1 MAAPVDDT
9 PLGFLFAVLVVF
21 VTFSA
26 FFSGAET
33 GIMTANRYRLK
44 HQAKTGNRSA
54 QRILELLAQ
63 PDRLIGVIL
72 IGNNVVNIGASSVA
86 TLIGLRL
93 AGDPGVAIAAGI
105 LTFVILIF
113 GEVGPKTF
121 AAKHPETIAHIAAP
135 VLKVLLKVLYP
146 LVWLVN
152 VTTNTLFRL
161 NSLAKGDHKLNTD
174 ELRTLVQDVFL
185 PKQHR
190 QMLLGVLELD
200 NITVNDIMVPR
211 GEVVGIDIEDDIEN
225 ISKQLRSTQ
234 HTRLPVF
241 RSDINDCIGILH
253 IRNATRFLGTAGLT
267 KAEILQ
273 YVREPYYVPEST
285 PLQAQ
290 LVNFQKLKRRF
301 GLVVDE
307 YGDVQGIVTLEAILE
322 EIVGE
327 FTTSVSDSHKDILKQ
342 PDGSW
347 VIDGSASIRD
357 INRMLHWQLPT
368 NGPKTLNG
376 LIIETL
382 ETIPESALSL
392 RIDGYL
398 IEILQVRDNTVKTAK
413 ITLFSQQLPISLD

>member
-1 MAAPVDDT
+1 MDDT
-9 PLGFLFAVLVVF
+9 PLGLLFSLLVVF
-21 VTFSA
+21 ITFSA
-26 FFSGAET
+26 FFSGSET

-44 HQAKTGNRSA
+44 HQAQTGNRSA
-54 QRILELLAQ
+54 QRILELLAH

-72 IGNNVVNIGASSVA
+72 IGNNIVNIGASSVA
-86 TLIGLRL
+86 TLIGLQV

-121 AAKHPETIAHIAAP
+121 AAKHPEAVAHFAAP
-135 VLKVLLKVLYP
+135 VLKILLKVLSP

-152 VTTNTLFRL
+152 ITTNTLFRL
-161 NSLAKGDHKLNTD
+161 NSLAKGEHKLNTD

-185 PKQHR
+185 PMQHR
-190 QMLLGVLELD
+190 KMLLGVLELD

-211 GEVVGIDIEDDIEN
+211 GEVVGIDIEDDIES
-225 ISKQLRSTQ
+225 IVKQMRSTQ

-241 RSDINDCIGILH
+241 RNDINDCIGILH
-253 IRNATRFLGTAGLT
+253 IRNATRFLGKTGLT

-285 PLQAQ
+285 SLPTQ
-290 LVNFQKLKRRF
+290 LVNFQKQKRRF

-327 FTTSVSDSHKDILKQ
+327 FTTSVADSHKDMIKQ
-342 PDGSW
+342 ADGSW
-347 VIDGSASIRD
+347 VIDGSTSIREL
-357 INRMLHWQLPT
+357 NRLLHWQLPIS
-368 NGPKTLNG
+368 GPRTLNG
-376 LIIETL
+376 LIIEQL
-382 ETIPESALSL
+382 ETIPDSALSL
-392 RIDGYL
+392 KVGSYL
-398 IEILQVRDNTVKTAK
+398 IEVLQTRDNTVKTAR
-413 ITLFSQQLPISLD
+413 ITPLADQATSNNP

>member
-1 MAAPVDDT
+1 MDET
-9 PLGFLFAVLVVF
+9 PLGFLFILVV
-21 VTFSA
+21 TFIACSA

-44 HQAKTGNRSA
+44 HQAKTGDRSA
-54 QRILELLAQ
+54 KRILTLLAQ

-93 AGDPGVAIAAGI
+93 AGDPGIAIAAGL
-105 LTFVILIF
+105 LTFIILVF

-121 AAKHPETIAHIAAP
+121 AAKHPDTVARIAAP
-135 VLKVLLKVLYP
+135 VLAVLLKVLYP
-146 LVWLVN
+146 LVWVVN

-161 NSLAKGDHKLNTD
+161 NSLAKGDHKLNMD

-211 GEVVGIDIEDDIEN
+211 GEVDGIDIEDDIDT
-225 ISKQLRSTQ
+225 ITKQLRSTQ

-253 IRNATRFLGTAGLT
+253 VRNATRFLGKPGLN

-273 YVREPYYVPEST
+273 YVREPYYVPEGT
-285 PLQAQ
+285 PLQTQ
-290 LVNFQKLKRRF
+290 LVHFQKLKRRF

-327 FTTSVSDSHKDILKQ
+327 FTTSVSDSHKDILPQ
-342 PDGSW
+342 ADGSW
-347 VIDGSASIRD
+347 VIDGSANIRD
-357 INRMLHWQLPT
+357 INRILHWQLPT
-368 NGPKTLNG
+368 TGPKTLNG

-382 ETIPESALSL
+382 ETIPESMLSL
-392 RIDGYL
+392 KVGTYK
-398 IEILQVRDNTVKTAK
+398 IEVLQVRDNTVKAAR
-413 ITLFSQQLPISLD
+413 IVPLSPQLPIPLE

>member
-1 MAAPVDDT
+1 MDDT
-9 PLGFLFAVLVVF
+9 PLGLLFSLLVVF
-21 VTFSA
+21 ITFSA
-26 FFSGAET
+26 FFSGSET

-44 HQAKTGNRSA
+44 HQAQTGSRSA
-54 QRILELLAQ
+54 QRVLNLLAQ

-72 IGNNVVNIGASSVA
+72 IGNNIVNIGASSVA
-86 TLIGLRL
+86 TLIGLQI

-121 AAKHPETIAHIAAP
+121 AAKHPESVAHFAAP
-135 VLKVLLKVLYP
+135 VLKALLSVLAP

-174 ELRTLVQDVFL
+174 ELRTVVQDVFL
-185 PKQHR
+185 PMQHR
-190 QMLLGVLELD
+190 KMLLGVLELD

-211 GEVVGIDIEDDIEN
+211 GEVSGINIEDDIDS
-225 ISKQLRSTQ
+225 IVKQLRSTQ

-253 IRNATRFLGTAGLT
+253 IRNATRFLGKADLT
-267 KAEILQ
+267 KAEVLQ
-273 YVREPYYVPEST
+273 HVREPYYVPEST
-285 PLQAQ
+285 SLPTQ
-290 LVNFQKLKRRF
+290 LVNFQKQKRRF

-327 FTTSVSDSHKDILKQ
+327 FTTSVTDTHKDMIKQ
-342 PDGSW
+342 ADGSW
-347 VIDGSASIRD
+347 VIDGSTSIRD
-357 INRMLHWQLPT
+357 INRLLHWQLPT
-368 NGPKTLNG
+368 SGPRTLNG
-376 LIIETL
+376 LIIEQL

-392 RIDGYL
+392 KVGHYL
-398 IEILQVRDNTVKTAK
+398 IEVLQTRDNTVKTAR
-413 ITLFSQQLPISLD
+413 IIPVAQQVSPTAE

>member
-1 MAAPVDDT
+1 
-9 PLGFLFAVLVVF
+9 
-21 VTFSA
+21 
-26 FFSGAET
+26 
-33 GIMTANRYRLK
+33 MTANRYRLK

-54 QRILELLAQ
+54 QRILELLTQ

-86 TLIGLRL
+86 TLIGLQL

-135 VLKVLLKVLYP
+135 VLKVLLKILYP

-285 PLQAQ
+285 PLQTQ

-368 NGPKTLNG
+368 HGPKTLNG

-382 ETIPESALSL
+382 ETIPESVLSL
-392 RIDGYL
+392 RIDSYL

-413 ITLFSQQLPISLD
+413 ITLFSHQLPISLD

>member
-1 MAAPVDDT
+1 MDDT
-9 PLGFLFAVLVVF
+9 PLGLLFSLLVVF
-21 VTFSA
+21 ITFSA
-26 FFSGAET
+26 FFSGSET

-44 HQAKTGNRSA
+44 HQAQTGNRSA
-54 QRILELLAQ
+54 QRILELLAH

-72 IGNNVVNIGASSVA
+72 IGNNIVNIGASSVA
-86 TLIGLRL
+86 TLIGLQV

-121 AAKHPETIAHIAAP
+121 AAKHPEAVAHFAAP
-135 VLKVLLKVLYP
+135 VLKILLKVLSP

-152 VTTNTLFRL
+152 ITTNTLFRL
-161 NSLAKGDHKLNTD
+161 NSLAKGEHKLNTD
-174 ELRTLVQDVFL
+174 ELRTLVHDVFL
-185 PKQHR
+185 PLQHR
-190 QMLLGVLELD
+190 KMLLGVLELD

-211 GEVVGIDIEDDIEN
+211 GEVVGIDIEDDIES
-225 ISKQLRSTQ
+225 IVKQMRSTQ

-241 RSDINDCIGILH
+241 RNDINDCIGILH
-253 IRNATRFLGTAGLT
+253 IRNATRFLGKTGLT

-285 PLQAQ
+285 SLPTQ
-290 LVNFQKLKRRF
+290 LVNFQKQKRRF

-327 FTTSVSDSHKDILKQ
+327 FTTSVADSHKDMIKQ
-342 PDGSW
+342 ADGSW
-347 VIDGSASIRD
+347 VIDGSTSIRD
-357 INRMLHWQLPT
+357 INRLLHWQLPIS
-368 NGPKTLNG
+368 GPRTLNG
-376 LIIETL
+376 LIIEQL

-392 RIDGYL
+392 KVGSYL
-398 IEILQVRDNTVKTAK
+398 IEVLQTRDNTVKTAR
-413 ITLFSQQLPISLD
+413 ITPLADQATSSNP

>member
-1 MAAPVDDT
+1 
-9 PLGFLFAVLVVF
+9 
-21 VTFSA
+21 
-26 FFSGAET
+26 
-33 GIMTANRYRLK
+33 MTANRYRLK
-44 HQAKTGNRSA
+44 HQAQTGSRSA
-54 QRILELLAQ
+54 QRVLNLLAQ

-72 IGNNVVNIGASSVA
+72 IGNNIVNIGASSVA
-86 TLIGLRL
+86 TLIGLQI

-121 AAKHPETIAHIAAP
+121 AAKHPESVAHFAAP
-135 VLKVLLKVLYP
+135 VLKALLSVLAP

-174 ELRTLVQDVFL
+174 ELRTVVQDVFL
-185 PKQHR
+185 PMQHR
-190 QMLLGVLELD
+190 KMLLGVLELD

-211 GEVVGIDIEDDIEN
+211 GEVSGINIEDDIDS
-225 ISKQLRSTQ
+225 IVKQLRSTQ

-253 IRNATRFLGTAGLT
+253 IRNATRFLGKADLT
-267 KAEILQ
+267 KAEVLQ
-273 YVREPYYVPEST
+273 HVREPYYVPEST
-285 PLQAQ
+285 SLPTQ
-290 LVNFQKLKRRF
+290 LVNFQKQKRRF

-327 FTTSVSDSHKDILKQ
+327 FTTSVTDTHKDMIKQ
-342 PDGSW
+342 ADGSW
-347 VIDGSASIRD
+347 VIDGSTSIRD
-357 INRMLHWQLPT
+357 INRLLHWQLPT
-368 NGPKTLNG
+368 SGPRTLNG
-376 LIIETL
+376 LIIEQL

-392 RIDGYL
+392 KVGHYL
-398 IEILQVRDNTVKTAK
+398 IEVLQTRDNTVKTAR
-413 ITLFSQQLPISLD
+413 IIPVAQQVSPTAE

>member
-1 MAAPVDDT
+1 
-9 PLGFLFAVLVVF
+9 
-21 VTFSA
+21 
-26 FFSGAET
+26 
-33 GIMTANRYRLK
+33 MTANRYRLK

-54 QRILELLAQ
+54 QRILELLTQ

-86 TLIGLRL
+86 TLIGLQL

-135 VLKVLLKVLYP
+135 VLKVLLKILYP

-285 PLQAQ
+285 PLQTQ

>member
-1 MAAPVDDT
+1 MDDT
-9 PLGFLFAVLVVF
+9 PLGLLFSLLVVF
-21 VTFSA
+21 IAFSA
-26 FFSGAET
+26 FFSGSET

-44 HQAKTGNRSA
+44 HQAQTGNRSA
-54 QRILELLAQ
+54 QRILELLAH

-72 IGNNVVNIGASSVA
+72 IGNNIVNIGASSVA
-86 TLIGLRL
+86 TLIGLQL

-121 AAKHPETIAHIAAP
+121 AAKHPEAVAHVAAP
-135 VLKVLLKVLYP
+135 VLKILLKALSP

-152 VTTNTLFRL
+152 ITTNTLFRL
-161 NSLAKGDHKLNTD
+161 NSLAKGEHKLNTD

-185 PKQHR
+185 PMQHR
-190 QMLLGVLELD
+190 KMLLGVLELD

-211 GEVVGIDIEDDIEN
+211 GEVVGIDIEDDIDS
-225 ISKQLRSTQ
+225 IVKQMRSTQ

-241 RSDINDCIGILH
+241 RNDINDCIGILH
-253 IRNATRFLGTAGLT
+253 IRNATRFLGKAGLT

-285 PLQAQ
+285 SLPTQ
-290 LVNFQKLKRRF
+290 LVNFQKQKRRF

-327 FTTSVSDSHKDILKQ
+327 FTTSVADSHKDMIKQ
-342 PDGSW
+342 ADGSW
-347 VIDGSASIRD
+347 VIDGGTSIRD
-357 INRMLHWQLPT
+357 INRLLHWQLPIS
-368 NGPKTLNG
+368 GPRTLNG
-376 LIIETL
+376 LIIEQL

-392 RIDGYL
+392 KVGSYL
-398 IEILQVRDNTVKTAK
+398 IEVLQTRDNTVKTAR
-413 ITLFSQQLPISLD
+413 ITPLTGQPTPSSS

>member
-1 MAAPVDDT
+1 MDET
-9 PLGFLFAVLVVF
+9 PLGFLFILVV
-21 VTFSA
+21 TFIACSA

-44 HQAKTGNRSA
+44 HQAKTGDRSA
-54 QRILELLAQ
+54 KRILTLLAQ

-93 AGDPGVAIAAGI
+93 AGDPGIAIAAGL
-105 LTFVILIF
+105 LTFIILVF

-121 AAKHPETIAHIAAP
+121 AAKHPDTVARIAAP
-135 VLKVLLKVLYP
+135 VLAVLLKVLYP
-146 LVWLVN
+146 LVWVVN

-161 NSLAKGDHKLNTD
+161 NSLAKGEHKLNMD

-211 GEVVGIDIEDDIEN
+211 GEVDGIDIEDDIDT
-225 ISKQLRSTQ
+225 ITKQLRSTQ

-253 IRNATRFLGTAGLT
+253 VRNATRFLGKPGLN

-273 YVREPYYVPEST
+273 YVREPYYVPEGT
-285 PLQAQ
+285 PLQTQ
-290 LVNFQKLKRRF
+290 LVHFQKLKRRF

-327 FTTSVSDSHKDILKQ
+327 FTTSVSDSHKDILPQ
-342 PDGSW
+342 ADGSW
-347 VIDGSASIRD
+347 VIDGSANIRD
-357 INRMLHWQLPT
+357 INRILHWQLPT
-368 NGPKTLNG
+368 TGPKTLNG

-382 ETIPESALSL
+382 ETIPESMLSL
-392 RIDGYL
+392 KVGTYK
-398 IEILQVRDNTVKTAK
+398 IEVLQVRDNTVKAAR
-413 ITLFSQQLPISLD
+413 IVPLSPQLPIPLE

>member
-1 MAAPVDDT
+1 
-9 PLGFLFAVLVVF
+9 
-21 VTFSA
+21 
-26 FFSGAET
+26 
-33 GIMTANRYRLK
+33 MTANRYRLK

-135 VLKVLLKVLYP
+135 ILKVLLKILYP

-392 RIDGYL
+392 RIDSYL

>member
-1 MAAPVDDT
+1 MDDT
-9 PLGFLFAVLVVF
+9 PLGLLFSLLVVF
-21 VTFSA
+21 ITFSA
-26 FFSGAET
+26 FFSGSET

-44 HQAKTGNRSA
+44 HQAQTGNRSA
-54 QRILELLAQ
+54 QRILELLAH

-72 IGNNVVNIGASSVA
+72 IGNNIVNIGASSVA
-86 TLIGLRL
+86 TLIGLQV

-121 AAKHPETIAHIAAP
+121 AAKHPEAVAHFAAP
-135 VLKVLLKVLYP
+135 VLKILLKVLSP

-152 VTTNTLFRL
+152 ITTNTLFRL
-161 NSLAKGDHKLNTD
+161 NSLAKGEHKLNTD

-185 PKQHR
+185 PMQHR
-190 QMLLGVLELD
+190 KMLLGVLELD

-211 GEVVGIDIEDDIEN
+211 GEVVGIDIEDDIES
-225 ISKQLRSTQ
+225 IVKQMRSTQ

-241 RSDINDCIGILH
+241 RNDINDCIGILH
-253 IRNATRFLGTAGLT
+253 IRNATRFLGKTGLT

-285 PLQAQ
+285 SLPTQ
-290 LVNFQKLKRRF
+290 LVNFQKQKRRF

-327 FTTSVSDSHKDILKQ
+327 FTTSVADSHKDMIKQ
-342 PDGSW
+342 ADSSW
-347 VIDGSASIRD
+347 VIDGSTSIRD
-357 INRMLHWQLPT
+357 INRLLHWQLPIS
-368 NGPKTLNG
+368 GPRTLNG
-376 LIIETL
+376 LIIEQL

-392 RIDGYL
+392 KVGSYL
-398 IEILQVRDNTVKTAK
+398 IEVLQTRDNTVKTAR
-413 ITLFSQQLPISLD
+413 ITPLADQATSNNP

>member
-1 MAAPVDDT
+1 
-9 PLGFLFAVLVVF
+9 
-21 VTFSA
+21 
-26 FFSGAET
+26 
-33 GIMTANRYRLK
+33 MTANRYRLK

-121 AAKHPETIAHIAAP
+121 AAKHPEAIAHIAAP

-368 NGPKTLNG
+368 HGPKTLNG

-382 ETIPESALSL
+382 ETIPESVLSL
-392 RIDGYL
+392 RIDSYL

-413 ITLFSQQLPISLD
+413 ITLFSHQLPITLD

>member
-1 MAAPVDDT
+1 
-9 PLGFLFAVLVVF
+9 
-21 VTFSA
+21 
-26 FFSGAET
+26 
-33 GIMTANRYRLK
+33 MTANRYRLK

-86 TLIGLRL
+86 TLIGLQL

-135 VLKVLLKVLYP
+135 VLKVLLKILYP

-347 VIDGSASIRD
+347 VIDGGASIRD

-392 RIDGYL
+392 RIDSYL

>member
-1 MAAPVDDT
+1 MDHT
-9 PLGFLFAVLVVF
+9 PLGFLFAALIIF
-21 VTFSA
+21 IAFSA

-54 QRILELLAQ
+54 QRVLDLLSH

-72 IGNNVVNIGASSVA
+72 IGNNIVNISASSVA

-93 AGDPGVAIAAGI
+93 AGDPGVAIAAGV

-121 AAKHPETIAHIAAP
+121 AAKHPEAVARVAAP
-135 VLKVLLKVLYP
+135 VLMALLKLLLP

-161 NSLAKGDHKLNTD
+161 NSLTKGDHKLNTD

-190 QMLLGVLELD
+190 KMLLGVLELD
-200 NITVNDIMVPR
+200 TITVNDIMVPR
-211 GEVVGIDIEDDIEN
+211 GEVNGIDIEDDLDDI
-225 ISKQLRSTQ
+225 IKQLRSTQ

-253 IRNATRFLGTAGLT
+253 IRNASRFLGKPDLT

-273 YVREPYYVPEST
+273 YVREPYYVPESASLPT
-285 PLQAQ
+285 Q
-290 LVNFQKLKRRF
+290 LVNFQKQRRRF

-327 FTTSVSDSHKDILKQ
+327 FTTSMADNHKDMRQQ

-347 VIDGSASIRD
+347 VIDGSTSIRD
-357 INRMLHWQLPT
+357 INRLLHWQLPLS
-368 NGPKTLNG
+368 GPRTLNG
-376 LIIETL
+376 LIVETL

-392 RIDGYL
+392 RVDNYL
-398 IEILQVRDNTVKTAK
+398 IEVLQVRDNTVKTAR
-413 ITLFSQQLPISLD
+413 ITTFSPSQGSRD

>member
-1 MAAPVDDT
+1 MDTT
-9 PLGFLFAVLVVF
+9 PLSLLFSLLVLF
-21 VTFSA
+21 IALSG
-26 FFSGAET
+26 FFSGSET
-33 GIMTANRYRLK
+33 GIMTVNRYRLK
-44 HQAKTGNRSA
+44 HLAKTGNRHA
-54 QRILELLAQ
+54 QRVLDLLAQ

-72 IGNNVVNIGASSVA
+72 ICNNVVNIAASSVA

-93 AGDPGVAIAAGI
+93 AGDAGVAIAAGA
-105 LTFVILIF
+105 LTFVILVF
-113 GEVGPKTF
+113 GEVGPKTY
-121 AAKHPETIAHIAAP
+121 AAKHPEGVAYVAAF
-135 VLKVLLKVLYP
+135 VLRLLLRVLYP
-146 LVWLVN
+146 VVWLVN
-152 VTTNTLFRL
+152 VITNSLFRL
-161 NSLAKGDHKLNTD
+161 NSLAKGDHKLSGD

-211 GEVVGIDIEDDIEN
+211 GDVSGIDIDDDIDT

-234 HTRLPVF
+234 YTRLPVY
-241 RSDINDCIGILH
+241 RGDINDCIGILH
-253 IRNATRFLGTAGLT
+253 IRNATRFLGKPELT

-273 YVREPYYVPEST
+273 YVREPYYVPEGT

-327 FTTSVSDSHKDILKQ
+327 FTTSVNEPHKDVLPQ

-347 VIDGSASIRD
+347 VIDGAASIRE
-357 INRMLHWQLPT
+357 INRALHWQLPT
-368 NGPKTLNG
+368 DGPKTLNG
-376 LIIETL
+376 LIVEAL
-382 ETIPESALSL
+382 ETIPESPLSL
-392 RIDGYL
+392 RIGGYL
-398 IEILQVRDNTVKTAK
+398 IEVLQIKDNMVKTARV
-413 ITLFSQQLPISLD
+413 SLASGAS

>member
-1 MAAPVDDT
+1 
-9 PLGFLFAVLVVF
+9 
-21 VTFSA
+21 
-26 FFSGAET
+26 
-33 GIMTANRYRLK
+33 LK

-54 QRILELLAQ
+54 QRILELLTQ

-86 TLIGLRL
+86 TLIGLQL

-135 VLKVLLKVLYP
+135 VLKVLLKILYP

-285 PLQAQ
+285 PLQTQ

-368 NGPKTLNG
+368 HGPKTLNG

-382 ETIPESALSL
+382 ETIPESVLSL
-392 RIDGYL
+392 RIDSYL

-413 ITLFSQQLPISLD
+413 ITLFSHQLPISLD

>member
-1 MAAPVDDT
+1 MFIAC
-9 PLGFLFAVLVVF
+9 
-21 VTFSA
+21 SA

-54 QRILELLAQ
+54 QRILALLTQ

-72 IGNNVVNIGASSVA
+72 IGNNVVTIAASSVA

-93 AGDPGVAIAAGI
+93 AGDPGVAIAAGL
-105 LTFVILIF
+105 LTFIILVF

-121 AAKHPETIAHIAAP
+121 AAKHPEKVARVAAP
-135 VLKVLLKVLYP
+135 VLTLLLKVLYP
-146 LVWLVN
+146 VVWIVN

-161 NSLAKGDHKLNTD
+161 NSLAKGDHKLNRD

-211 GEVVGIDIEDDIEN
+211 GEVVGIDIEDDVDAI
-225 ISKQLRSTQ
+225 IRQLRSTQ

-253 IRNATRFLGTAGLT
+253 VRNATRFLGKPGLT

-273 YVREPYYVPEST
+273 YVREPYYVPEGT
-285 PLQAQ
+285 PLQTQ
-290 LVNFQKLKRRF
+290 LVHFQKLKRRF

-327 FTTSVSDSHKDILKQ
+327 FTTSVSDTHKDILPQ
-342 PDGSW
+342 ADGSW
-347 VIDGSASIRD
+347 VIDGSTSIRD
-357 INRMLHWQLPT
+357 INRLLHWQLPT
-368 NGPKTLNG
+368 DGPKTLNG
-376 LIIETL
+376 LITETL
-382 ETIPESALSL
+382 ETIPESMLSL
-392 RIDGYL
+392 KVANYQ
-398 IEILQVRDNTVKTAK
+398 IEVLQVRDNTVKTAR
-413 ITLFSQQLPISLD
+413 IIPIARQLPMSLE